1 METVAVITRNMKEA
15 LFTCSGIKLA
25 EDTGGKV
32 LVCTCVCVCVCVQLT
47 HAGLVVM
54 TPAK

>member
-15 LFTCSGIKLA
+15 LFTCSGIILA

-32 LVCTCVCVCVCVQLT
+32 LVCTCVCVCVQLT
-47 HAGLVVM
+47 HTGLVVM